1 MKAFSFRRMWRFC
14 RLLLEQICFYSF
26 GKAAAVMLAVIVF
39 CCLLPLLAVDGAIP
53 EKMTV
58 TEDLI
63 KVLVMFMLPVTYGL
77 AMSGGVLVPNLMIPA
92 GRGEKFAAAYL
103 AAAIPGAAVAVMAV
117 IVGSGVYW
125 LGGLLMT
132 DGISDFA
139 RAASAGGFSDAVHDQ
154 GTGQYLLF
162 VRNGAALWRTLL
174 EVCISSTVIAMILPV
189 LRNNGYR
196 KPGFWLGVL
205 VYLLVLFA
213 PAAMMMAG
221 VLSRSAA
228 QVSTAVI
235 SCLLLAVN
243 VWYSCFLMKRYELG

>member
-1 MKAFSFRRMWRFC
+1 MKTFSFRRMWRFC
-14 RLLLEQICFYSF
+14 RLLLEQMCFYSF

-39 CCLLPLLAVDGAIP
+39 CCLLPLLAVDGAIQ
-53 EKMTV
+53 EKMSV

-63 KVLVMFMLPVTYGL
+63 KVLVMFLLPVTYGL
-77 AMSGGVLVPNLMIPA
+77 AMSGGILVPNLMIPA

-132 DGISDFA
+132 TD
-139 RAASAGGFSDAVHDQ
+139 AAHDP

-174 EVCISSTVIAMILPV
+174 EVCITSTVIAMILPV

-243 VWYSCFLMKRYELG
+243 VWYSCFLMKRCELG

>member
-1 MKAFSFRRMWRFC
+1 MKTFSFRRMWRFC
-14 RLLLEQICFYSF
+14 RLLLEQMCFCSF

-39 CCLLPLLAVDGAIP
+39 CCLLPLLAVDGAIQ
-53 EKMTV
+53 EKMSV
-58 TEDLI
+58 TEELI

-117 IVGSGVYW
+117 IIGSGVYW
-125 LGGLLMT
+125 FGGLLMT
-132 DGISDFA
+132 TD
-139 RAASAGGFSDAVHDQ
+139 AAHDP

-196 KPGFWLGVL
+196 KPGFWFGVL

-213 PAAMMMAG
+213 PASMMMAG

-243 VWYSCFLMKRYELG
+243 VWYSCFLMKRYELR

>member
-1 MKAFSFRRMWRFC
+1 MKTFSFRRMWRFC
-14 RLLLEQICFYSF
+14 RLLLEQMCFYSF

-39 CCLLPLLAVDGAIP
+39 CCLLPLLAVDGAIQ
-53 EKMTV
+53 EKMSV
-58 TEDLI
+58 TEELI
-63 KVLVMFMLPVTYGL
+63 KVLVMFILPVTYGL

-117 IVGSGVYW
+117 IIGSGVYW
-125 LGGLLMT
+125 LGGLVMAT
-132 DGISDFA
+132 
-139 RAASAGGFSDAVHDQ
+139 DAVHDP

-174 EVCISSTVIAMILPV
+174 EVCITSTVIAMILPV

-243 VWYSCFLMKRYELG
+243 VWYSCFLMKRCELG

>member
-1 MKAFSFRRMWRFC
+1 MKTFSFRRMWRFC
-14 RLLLEQICFYSF
+14 GLLLEQICFYSF

-39 CCLLPLLAVDGAIP
+39 CCLLPLLAVDGAIQ
-53 EKMTV
+53 EKMSV
-58 TEDLI
+58 TEELI
-63 KVLVMFMLPVTYGL
+63 KVLVMFILPVTYGL

-132 DGISDFA
+132 TDAAHDPGI
-139 RAASAGGFSDAVHDQ
+139 
-154 GTGQYLLF
+154 GQYLLF

-243 VWYSCFLMKRYELG
+243 VWYSFFLMKRYELG

>member
-1 MKAFSFRRMWRFC
+1 MKTFSFRRMWRFC
-14 RLLLEQICFYSF
+14 RLLLEQMCFYSF

-39 CCLLPLLAVDGAIP
+39 CCLMPLLAVDGAIQ
-53 EKMTV
+53 EKMSV
-58 TEDLI
+58 TEELI
-63 KVLVMFMLPVTYGL
+63 KVLVMFILPVTYGL

-117 IVGSGVYW
+117 IIGSGVYW
-125 LGGLLMT
+125 FGGLLMT
-132 DGISDFA
+132 TD
-139 RAASAGGFSDAVHDQ
+139 AAHDP

-196 KPGFWLGVL
+196 KPGFWFGVL

-243 VWYSCFLMKRYELG
+243 VWYSCFLMKRYELR

>member
-1 MKAFSFRRMWRFC
+1 MKTFSFRRMWRFC
-14 RLLLEQICFYSF
+14 RLLLEQMCFCSF

-39 CCLLPLLAVDGAIP
+39 CCLLPLLAVDGAIQ
-53 EKMTV
+53 EKMSV
-58 TEDLI
+58 TEELI
-63 KVLVMFMLPVTYGL
+63 KVSVMFILPVTYGL

-125 LGGLLMT
+125 LGGLVMAT
-132 DGISDFA
+132 
-139 RAASAGGFSDAVHDQ
+139 DAVHDP

-243 VWYSCFLMKRYELG
+243 VWYSCFLMKRCELG

>member
-1 MKAFSFRRMWRFC
+1 MKTFSFRRMWRFC
-14 RLLLEQICFYSF
+14 RLLLEQMCFYSF

-39 CCLLPLLAVDGAIP
+39 CCLLPLLAVDGAIQ
-53 EKMTV
+53 EKMSV
-58 TEDLI
+58 TEELI
-63 KVLVMFMLPVTYGL
+63 KVLVMFILPVTYGL

-92 GRGEKFAAAYL
+92 GRGEKFAAAYFG
-103 AAAIPGAAVAVMAV
+103 AALMGAAVVVMAV

-125 LGGLLMT
+125 LGGLVMAT
-132 DGISDFA
+132 
-139 RAASAGGFSDAVHDQ
+139 DAVHDP

-162 VRNGAALWRTLL
+162 VRNGAALCRTLL

-243 VWYSCFLMKRYELG
+243 VWYSCFLMKRCELG

>member
-1 MKAFSFRRMWRFC
+1 MKTFSFRRMWRFC
-14 RLLLEQICFYSF
+14 RLLLEQMCFCSF

-39 CCLLPLLAVDGAIP
+39 CCLLPLLAVDGAIQ
-53 EKMTV
+53 EKMSV
-58 TEDLI
+58 TEELI
-63 KVLVMFMLPVTYGL
+63 KVLVMFILPVTYGL

-125 LGGLLMT
+125 FGGLLMT
-132 DGISDFA
+132 TD
-139 RAASAGGFSDAVHDQ
+139 AAHDP

-196 KPGFWLGVL
+196 KPGFWFGVL

-213 PAAMMMAG
+213 PASMMMAG

-243 VWYSCFLMKRYELG
+243 MWYSCFLMKRYELR

>member
-1 MKAFSFRRMWRFC
+1 MKTFSFRRMWRFC

-39 CCLLPLLAVDGAIP
+39 CCLLPLLAVDGAIQ
-53 EKMTV
+53 EKMSV
-58 TEDLI
+58 TEELI
-63 KVLVMFMLPVTYGL
+63 KVLVMFILPVTYGL

-132 DGISDFA
+132 TDAAHDPGI
-139 RAASAGGFSDAVHDQ
+139 R
-154 GTGQYLLF
+154 QYLLF

-243 VWYSCFLMKRYELG
+243 VWYSFFLMKRYELG

>member
-1 MKAFSFRRMWRFC
+1 MKTFSFRRMWRFC
-14 RLLLEQICFYSF
+14 RLLLEQMCFYSF

-39 CCLLPLLAVDGAIP
+39 CCLLPLLAMDGAIQ
-53 EKMTV
+53 EKMSV
-58 TEDLI
+58 TEELI
-63 KVLVMFMLPVTYGL
+63 KVLVMFILPVTYGL

-117 IVGSGVYW
+117 IIGSGVYW
-125 LGGLLMT
+125 FGGLLMT
-132 DGISDFA
+132 TD
-139 RAASAGGFSDAVHDQ
+139 AAHDP

-162 VRNGAALWRTLL
+162 VRNGAALWLTLL

-196 KPGFWLGVL
+196 KPGFWFGVL

-213 PAAMMMAG
+213 PASMMMAG

-243 VWYSCFLMKRYELG
+243 VWYSCFLMKRYELR

>member
-1 MKAFSFRRMWRFC
+1 MKTFSFRRMWRFC

-39 CCLLPLLAVDGAIP
+39 CCLLPLLAVDGAIQ
-53 EKMTV
+53 EKMSV
-58 TEDLI
+58 TEELI
-63 KVLVMFMLPVTYGL
+63 KVSVMFILPVTYGL

-132 DGISDFA
+132 TD
-139 RAASAGGFSDAVHDQ
+139 AAHDP

-243 VWYSCFLMKRYELG
+243 VWYSWFLMKRYELG

>member
-1 MKAFSFRRMWRFC
+1 MKTFSFRRMWRFC
-14 RLLLEQICFYSF
+14 RLLLEQMCFYSF

-39 CCLLPLLAVDGAIP
+39 CCLLPLLAMDGAIQ
-53 EKMTV
+53 EKMSV

-63 KVLVMFMLPVTYGL
+63 KVLVMFILPVTYGL

-117 IVGSGVYW
+117 IIGSGVYW
-125 LGGLLMT
+125 FGGLLMT
-132 DGISDFA
+132 TD
-139 RAASAGGFSDAVHDQ
+139 AAHDP

-196 KPGFWLGVL
+196 KPGFWFGVL

-243 VWYSCFLMKRYELG
+243 VWYSCFLMKRYELR

>member
-1 MKAFSFRRMWRFC
+1 MKTFSFRRMWRFC
-14 RLLLEQICFYSF
+14 RLLLEQMCFCSF

-39 CCLLPLLAVDGAIP
+39 CCLLPLLAVDGAIQ
-53 EKMTV
+53 EKMSV
-58 TEDLI
+58 TEELI
-63 KVLVMFMLPVTYGL
+63 KVLVMFILPVTYGL

-117 IVGSGVYW
+117 IIGSGVYW
-125 LGGLLMT
+125 FGGLLMT
-132 DGISDFA
+132 TD
-139 RAASAGGFSDAVHDQ
+139 AAHDP

-162 VRNGAALWRTLL
+162 VRNGAALWRILL

-196 KPGFWLGVL
+196 KPGFWFGVL

-213 PAAMMMAG
+213 PASMMMAG

-243 VWYSCFLMKRYELG
+243 VWYSCFLMKRYELR

>member
-1 MKAFSFRRMWRFC
+1 M
-14 RLLLEQICFYSF
+14 
-26 GKAAAVMLAVIVF
+26 AVLQAQ
-39 CCLLPLLAVDGAIP
+39 
-53 EKMTV
+53 EKMSV
-58 TEDLI
+58 TEELI
-63 KVLVMFMLPVTYGL
+63 KVLVMFILPVTYGL

-117 IVGSGVYW
+117 IIGSGVYW
-125 LGGLLMT
+125 LGGLVMAT
-132 DGISDFA
+132 
-139 RAASAGGFSDAVHDQ
+139 DAVHDQ

-174 EVCISSTVIAMILPV
+174 EMCITSTVIAMILPV

-196 KPGFWLGVL
+196 KPGFWFGVL

-243 VWYSCFLMKRYELG
+243 VWYSCFLMKRYELR

>member
-1 MKAFSFRRMWRFC
+1 MKTFSFRRMWRFC

-39 CCLLPLLAVDGAIP
+39 CCLLPLLAVDGAIQ
-53 EKMTV
+53 EKMSV
-58 TEDLI
+58 TEELI
-63 KVLVMFMLPVTYGL
+63 KVLVMFILPVTYGL

-125 LGGLLMT
+125 FGGLLMT
-132 DGISDFA
+132 TD
-139 RAASAGGFSDAVHDQ
+139 AAHDP

-196 KPGFWLGVL
+196 KPGFWFGVL

-213 PAAMMMAG
+213 PASMMMAG

-243 VWYSCFLMKRYELG
+243 VWYSCFLMKRYELR

>member
-1 MKAFSFRRMWRFC
+1 MKTFSFRRMWRFC
-14 RLLLEQICFYSF
+14 RLLLEQMCFYSF

-39 CCLLPLLAVDGAIP
+39 CCLLPLLAMDGAIQ
-53 EKMTV
+53 EKMSV

-63 KVLVMFMLPVTYGL
+63 KVLVMFLLPVTYGL

-132 DGISDFA
+132 TD
-139 RAASAGGFSDAVHDQ
+139 AAHDP

-174 EVCISSTVIAMILPV
+174 EVCITSTVIAMILPV

-243 VWYSCFLMKRYELG
+243 VWYSCFLMKRCELG

>member
-1 MKAFSFRRMWRFC
+1 
-14 RLLLEQICFYSF
+14 
-26 GKAAAVMLAVIVF
+26 
-39 CCLLPLLAVDGAIP
+39 
-53 EKMTV
+53 MT
-58 TEDLI
+58 T
-63 KVLVMFMLPVTYGL
+63 
-77 AMSGGVLVPNLMIPA
+77 
-92 GRGEKFAAAYL
+92 
-103 AAAIPGAAVAVMAV
+103 
-117 IVGSGVYW
+117 
-125 LGGLLMT
+125 
-132 DGISDFA
+132 
-139 RAASAGGFSDAVHDQ
+139 DAVHDP
-154 GTGQYLLF
+154 GIGQYLLF

-243 VWYSCFLMKRYELG
+243 MWYSCFLMKRYELR

>member
-1 MKAFSFRRMWRFC
+1 MKTFSFRRMWRFC
-14 RLLLEQICFYSF
+14 RLLLEQMCFCSF

-39 CCLLPLLAVDGAIP
+39 CCLLPLLAVDGAIQ
-53 EKMTV
+53 EKMSV
-58 TEDLI
+58 TEELI
-63 KVLVMFMLPVTYGL
+63 KVLVMFILPVTYGL
-77 AMSGGVLVPNLMIPA
+77 AISGGVLVPNLMIPA

-117 IVGSGVYW
+117 IIGSGVYW
-125 LGGLLMT
+125 FGGLLMT
-132 DGISDFA
+132 TD
-139 RAASAGGFSDAVHDQ
+139 AAHDP

-213 PAAMMMAG
+213 PASMMMAG

-243 VWYSCFLMKRYELG
+243 VWYSCFLMKRYELR

>member
-1 MKAFSFRRMWRFC
+1 MKTFSFRRMWRFC
-14 RLLLEQICFYSF
+14 RLLLEQMCFCSF

-39 CCLLPLLAVDGAIP
+39 CCLLPLLAVDGAIQ
-53 EKMTV
+53 EKMSV
-58 TEDLI
+58 TEELI
-63 KVLVMFMLPVTYGL
+63 KVLVMFILPVTYGL

-117 IVGSGVYW
+117 IIGSGVYW
-125 LGGLLMT
+125 FGGLLMT
-132 DGISDFA
+132 TD
-139 RAASAGGFSDAVHDQ
+139 AAHDP

-243 VWYSCFLMKRYELG
+243 VWYSCFLMKRCELG

>member
-1 MKAFSFRRMWRFC
+1 MKTFSFRRMWRFC
-14 RLLLEQICFYSF
+14 RLLLEQMCFYSF

-39 CCLLPLLAVDGAIP
+39 CCLLPLLAVDGAIQ
-53 EKMTV
+53 EKMSV
-58 TEDLI
+58 TEELI
-63 KVLVMFMLPVTYGL
+63 KVLVMFILPVTYGL

-125 LGGLLMT
+125 FGGLLMT
-132 DGISDFA
+132 TD
-139 RAASAGGFSDAVHDQ
+139 AAHDP

-196 KPGFWLGVL
+196 KPGFWFGVL
-205 VYLLVLFA
+205 VYLLILFA

-243 VWYSCFLMKRYELG
+243 VWYSCFLMKRYELR

>member
-1 MKAFSFRRMWRFC
+1 MKTFSFRRMWRFC
-14 RLLLEQICFYSF
+14 RLLLEQMCFYSF

-39 CCLLPLLAVDGAIP
+39 CCLLPLLAMDGAIQ
-53 EKMTV
+53 EKMSV

-63 KVLVMFMLPVTYGL
+63 KVLVMFLLPVTYGL
-77 AMSGGVLVPNLMIPA
+77 AMSGGILVPNLMIPA

-117 IVGSGVYW
+117 IIGSGVYW
-125 LGGLLMT
+125 FGGLLMT
-132 DGISDFA
+132 TD
-139 RAASAGGFSDAVHDQ
+139 AAHDP

-174 EVCISSTVIAMILPV
+174 EVCITSTVIAMILPV

-243 VWYSCFLMKRYELG
+243 VWYSCFLMKRCELG

>member
-1 MKAFSFRRMWRFC
+1 MKTFSFRRMWRFC
-14 RLLLEQICFYSF
+14 RLLLEQMCFCSF

-39 CCLLPLLAVDGAIP
+39 CCLLPLLAVDGAIQ
-53 EKMTV
+53 EKMSV
-58 TEDLI
+58 TEELI
-63 KVLVMFMLPVTYGL
+63 KVLVMFILPVTYGL
-77 AMSGGVLVPNLMIPA
+77 AMSGGILVPNLMIPA

-117 IVGSGVYW
+117 IIGSGVYW
-125 LGGLLMT
+125 FGGLLMT
-132 DGISDFA
+132 TD
-139 RAASAGGFSDAVHDQ
+139 AAHDP

-174 EVCISSTVIAMILPV
+174 EVCITSTVIAMILPV

-196 KPGFWLGVL
+196 KPGFWFGVL

-213 PAAMMMAG
+213 PASMMMAG

-243 VWYSCFLMKRYELG
+243 VWYSCFLMKRYELR

>member
-1 MKAFSFRRMWRFC
+1 MKTFSFRRMWRFC

-39 CCLLPLLAVDGAIP
+39 CCLLPLLAVDGAIQ
-53 EKMTV
+53 EKMSV
-58 TEDLI
+58 TEELI
-63 KVLVMFMLPVTYGL
+63 KVSVMFILPVTYGL

-132 DGISDFA
+132 TD
-139 RAASAGGFSDAVHDQ
+139 AAHDP

-196 KPGFWLGVL
+196 KPRFWLGVL

-243 VWYSCFLMKRYELG
+243 VWYSCFLMKRYELR

>member
-1 MKAFSFRRMWRFC
+1 MKTFSFRRIWRFC
-14 RLLLEQICFYSF
+14 RLLLEQMCFCSF

-39 CCLLPLLAVDGAIP
+39 CCLLPLLAVDGAIQ
-53 EKMTV
+53 EKMSA
-58 TEDLI
+58 TEELI
-63 KVLVMFMLPVTYGL
+63 KVLVMFILPVTYGL

-117 IVGSGVYW
+117 IIGSGVYW
-125 LGGLLMT
+125 FGGLLMT
-132 DGISDFA
+132 TD
-139 RAASAGGFSDAVHDQ
+139 AAHDQ

-243 VWYSCFLMKRYELG
+243 VWYSFFLMKRYELG

>member
-1 MKAFSFRRMWRFC
+1 MKTFSFRRMWRFC
-14 RLLLEQICFYSF
+14 RLLLEQMCFCSF

-39 CCLLPLLAVDGAIP
+39 CCLLPLLAVDGAIQ
-53 EKMTV
+53 EKMSV
-58 TEDLI
+58 TEELI
-63 KVLVMFMLPVTYGL
+63 KVLVMFILPVTYGL
-77 AMSGGVLVPNLMIPA
+77 AMSGGILVPNLMIPA

-117 IVGSGVYW
+117 IIGSGVYW
-125 LGGLLMT
+125 FGGLLMT
-132 DGISDFA
+132 TD
-139 RAASAGGFSDAVHDQ
+139 AAHDP

-196 KPGFWLGVL
+196 KPGFWFGVL

-213 PAAMMMAG
+213 PASMMMAG

-243 VWYSCFLMKRYELG
+243 VWYSCFLMKRYELR

>member
-1 MKAFSFRRMWRFC
+1 MKTFSFRRMWRFC
-14 RLLLEQICFYSF
+14 RLLLEQMCFYSS

-39 CCLLPLLAVDGAIP
+39 CCLLPLLAVDGAIQ
-53 EKMTV
+53 EKMSV
-58 TEDLI
+58 TEELI
-63 KVLVMFMLPVTYGL
+63 KVLVMFILPVTYGL
-77 AMSGGVLVPNLMIPA
+77 AISGGVLVPNLMIPA

-117 IVGSGVYW
+117 IIGSGVYW
-125 LGGLLMT
+125 FGGLLMT
-132 DGISDFA
+132 TD
-139 RAASAGGFSDAVHDQ
+139 AAHDP

-196 KPGFWLGVL
+196 KPGFWFGVL

-213 PAAMMMAG
+213 PASMMMAG

-243 VWYSCFLMKRYELG
+243 VWYSCFLMKRYELR

>member
-1 MKAFSFRRMWRFC
+1 MKTFSFRRMWRFC
-14 RLLLEQICFYSF
+14 RLLLEQMCFCSF

-39 CCLLPLLAVDGAIP
+39 CCLLPLLAVDGAIQ
-53 EKMTV
+53 EKMSV
-58 TEDLI
+58 TEELI
-63 KVLVMFMLPVTYGL
+63 KVLVMFILPVTYGL

-117 IVGSGVYW
+117 IIGSGVYW
-125 LGGLLMT
+125 FGGLLMT
-132 DGISDFA
+132 TD
-139 RAASAGGFSDAVHDQ
+139 AAHDP

-213 PAAMMMAG
+213 PASMMMAG

-243 VWYSCFLMKRYELG
+243 VWYSCFLMKRYELR

>member
-1 MKAFSFRRMWRFC
+1 MKTFSFRRMWRFC
-14 RLLLEQICFYSF
+14 RLLLEQMCFCSF

-39 CCLLPLLAVDGAIP
+39 CCLLPLLAVDGAIQ
-53 EKMTV
+53 EKMSV
-58 TEDLI
+58 TEELI
-63 KVLVMFMLPVTYGL
+63 KVLVMFILPVTYGL

-117 IVGSGVYW
+117 IIGSGVYW
-125 LGGLLMT
+125 FGGLLMT
-132 DGISDFA
+132 TD
-139 RAASAGGFSDAVHDQ
+139 AAHDP

-196 KPGFWLGVL
+196 KPGFWFGVL

-243 VWYSCFLMKRYELG
+243 VWYSCFLMKRYELR

>member
-1 MKAFSFRRMWRFC
+1 MKTFSFRRMWRFC
-14 RLLLEQICFYSF
+14 RLLLEQMCFCSF

-39 CCLLPLLAVDGAIP
+39 CCLLPLLAVDGAIQ
-53 EKMTV
+53 EKMSV
-58 TEDLI
+58 TEELI
-63 KVLVMFMLPVTYGL
+63 KVLVMFILPVTYGL

-117 IVGSGVYW
+117 IIGSGVYW
-125 LGGLLMT
+125 FGDLLMT
-132 DGISDFA
+132 TD
-139 RAASAGGFSDAVHDQ
+139 AAHDP

-196 KPGFWLGVL
+196 KPGFWFGVL
-205 VYLLVLFA
+205 VYLLALFA
-213 PAAMMMAG
+213 PASMMMAG

-243 VWYSCFLMKRYELG
+243 MWYSCFLMKRYELR

>member
-1 MKAFSFRRMWRFC
+1 MKTFSFRRMWRFC
-14 RLLLEQICFYSF
+14 RLLLEQMCFCSF

-39 CCLLPLLAVDGAIP
+39 CCLLPLLAVDGAIQ
-53 EKMTV
+53 EKMSV
-58 TEDLI
+58 TEELI
-63 KVLVMFMLPVTYGL
+63 KVLVMFILPVTYGL

-117 IVGSGVYW
+117 IIGSGVYW
-125 LGGLLMT
+125 FGDLLMT
-132 DGISDFA
+132 TD
-139 RAASAGGFSDAVHDQ
+139 AAHDP

-196 KPGFWLGVL
+196 KPGFWFGVL

-213 PAAMMMAG
+213 PASMMMAG

-243 VWYSCFLMKRYELG
+243 VWYSCFLMKRYELR

>member
-1 MKAFSFRRMWRFC
+1 MKTFSFRRMWRFC
-14 RLLLEQICFYSF
+14 RLLLEQMCFYSF

-39 CCLLPLLAVDGAIP
+39 CCLLPLLAVDGAIQ
-53 EKMTV
+53 EKMSV
-58 TEDLI
+58 TEELI
-63 KVLVMFMLPVTYGL
+63 KVLVMFILPVTYGL

-132 DGISDFA
+132 TD
-139 RAASAGGFSDAVHDQ
+139 AAHDP

-243 VWYSCFLMKRYELG
+243 VWYSFFLMKRYELG

>member
-1 MKAFSFRRMWRFC
+1 MKTFSFRRMWRFC
-14 RLLLEQICFYSF
+14 RLLLEQMCFCSF

-39 CCLLPLLAVDGAIP
+39 CCLLPLLAVDGAIQ
-53 EKMTV
+53 EKMSV
-58 TEDLI
+58 TEELI
-63 KVLVMFMLPVTYGL
+63 KVLVMFILPVTYGL

-117 IVGSGVYW
+117 IIGSGVYW
-125 LGGLLMT
+125 FGGLLMT
-132 DGISDFA
+132 TD
-139 RAASAGGFSDAVHDQ
+139 AAHDP

-174 EVCISSTVIAMILPV
+174 EECISSTVIAMILPV

-196 KPGFWLGVL
+196 KPGFWFGVL

-243 VWYSCFLMKRYELG
+243 VWYSCFLMKRYELR

>member
-1 MKAFSFRRMWRFC
+1 MKTFSFRRMWRFC
-14 RLLLEQICFYSF
+14 RLLLEQMCFYSF

-39 CCLLPLLAVDGAIP
+39 CCLLPLLAVDGAIQ
-53 EKMTV
+53 EKMSV
-58 TEDLI
+58 TEELI
-63 KVLVMFMLPVTYGL
+63 KVLVMFILPVTYGL

-117 IVGSGVYW
+117 IIGSGVYW
-125 LGGLLMT
+125 LGGLVMAT
-132 DGISDFA
+132 
-139 RAASAGGFSDAVHDQ
+139 DAVHDP

-174 EVCISSTVIAMILPV
+174 EVCITSTVIAMILPV

-243 VWYSCFLMKRYELG
+243 VWYSCFLMKRYELR

>member
-1 MKAFSFRRMWRFC
+1 MKTFSFRRMWRFC
-14 RLLLEQICFYSF
+14 RLLLEQMCFYSF

-39 CCLLPLLAVDGAIP
+39 CCLLPLLAVDGAIQ
-53 EKMTV
+53 EKMSV
-58 TEDLI
+58 TEELI
-63 KVLVMFMLPVTYGL
+63 KVLVMFILPVTYGL

-117 IVGSGVYW
+117 IIGSGVYW
-125 LGGLLMT
+125 FGGLLMT
-132 DGISDFA
+132 TD
-139 RAASAGGFSDAVHDQ
+139 AAHDP

-196 KPGFWLGVL
+196 KPGFWFGVL

-243 VWYSCFLMKRYELG
+243 VWYSCFLMKRYELR

>member
-1 MKAFSFRRMWRFC
+1 MKTFSFRRMWRFC
-14 RLLLEQICFYSF
+14 RLLLEQMCFCSF

-39 CCLLPLLAVDGAIP
+39 CCLLPLLAVDGAIQ
-53 EKMTV
+53 ERMSV

-63 KVLVMFMLPVTYGL
+63 KALVMFMLPVTYGL
-77 AMSGGVLVPNLMIPA
+77 SMSGGVLVPNLMIPA
-92 GRGEKFAAAYL
+92 GRGEKFAAAYFG
-103 AAAIPGAAVAVMAV
+103 AALMGAAVAIMAV

-125 LGGLLMT
+125 LGGLVMAT
-132 DGISDFA
+132 D
-139 RAASAGGFSDAVHDQ
+139 AAHDP

-243 VWYSCFLMKRYELG
+243 VWYSWFLMKRYELG

>member
-1 MKAFSFRRMWRFC
+1 MKTFSFRRMWRFC
-14 RLLLEQICFYSF
+14 RLLLEQMCFCSF

-39 CCLLPLLAVDGAIP
+39 CCLLPLLAVDGAIQ
-53 EKMTV
+53 EKMSV
-58 TEDLI
+58 TEELI
-63 KVLVMFMLPVTYGL
+63 KVLVMFILPVTYGL

-117 IVGSGVYW
+117 IIGSGVYW
-125 LGGLLMT
+125 FGGLLMT
-132 DGISDFA
+132 TD
-139 RAASAGGFSDAVHDQ
+139 AAHDP

-196 KPGFWLGVL
+196 KPGFWFGVL

-213 PAAMMMAG
+213 PASMMMAG

-243 VWYSCFLMKRYELG
+243 VWYSCFLMKRYELR

>member
-1 MKAFSFRRMWRFC
+1 MKTFSFRRMWRFC
-14 RLLLEQICFYSF
+14 RLLLEQMCFYSF

-39 CCLLPLLAVDGAIP
+39 CCLLPLLAMDGAIQ
-53 EKMTV
+53 EKMSV

-63 KVLVMFMLPVTYGL
+63 KVLVMFLLPVTYGL
-77 AMSGGVLVPNLMIPA
+77 AMSGGILVPNLMIPA

-132 DGISDFA
+132 TD
-139 RAASAGGFSDAVHDQ
+139 AAHDP

-243 VWYSCFLMKRYELG
+243 VWYSFFLMKRYELG

>member
-1 MKAFSFRRMWRFC
+1 MKTFSFRRMWRFC
-14 RLLLEQICFYSF
+14 RLLLEQMCFYSF

-39 CCLLPLLAVDGAIP
+39 CCLLPLLAMDGAIQ
-53 EKMTV
+53 EKMSV

-63 KVLVMFMLPVTYGL
+63 KVLVMFLLPVTYGL

-125 LGGLLMT
+125 FGGLLMT
-132 DGISDFA
+132 TN
-139 RAASAGGFSDAVHDQ
+139 AAHDP

-213 PAAMMMAG
+213 PASMMMAG

-243 VWYSCFLMKRYELG
+243 VWYSCFLMKRYELR